1 MKIPSNIILTG
12 KYTIGNEFVDPK
24 TNESYQGYYYQIGDS
39 YFKGREFN
47 SNAPQIVKKINRNTL
62 LDDPKT
68 KTYSQISGI
77 TSQKI
82 SSSTYNYIPLFELK
96 ETDLEEDVT
105 RYFVKHL
112 NSNPILIRE
121 IDKKTFKTLKNN
133 FPYQTISISE
143 LDLLEP
149 EKVEKQMP
157 GLLAF
162 LRG

>member
-12 KYTIGNEFVDPK
+12 KYTIGDEFVDPK
-24 TNESYQGYYYQIGDS
+24 TNEYYQGHYYQIGNS
-39 YFKGREFN
+39 YFKGKEFN
-47 SNAPQIVKKINRNTL
+47 PNAPQIVKKENRNTL

-68 KTYSQISGI
+68 KTYSQVSGV

-82 SSSTYNYIPLFELK
+82 SSPVYSYIPLFELK
-96 ETDLEEDVT
+96 ETDLENTT

-121 IDKKTFKTLKNN
+121 INKETFETLKNN
-133 FPYQTISISE
+133 SLYQTISISE

-149 EKVEKQMP
+149 EKIEKQMP